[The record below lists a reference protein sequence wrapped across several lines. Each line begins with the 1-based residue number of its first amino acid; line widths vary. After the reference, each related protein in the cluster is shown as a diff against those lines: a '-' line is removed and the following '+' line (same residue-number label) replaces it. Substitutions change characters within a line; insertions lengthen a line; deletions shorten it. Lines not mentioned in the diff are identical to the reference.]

1 MAQVRKFQD
10 GGKTFTLGGYTF
22 NTDNAEDMEMLEDM
36 ASDSTY
42 GGIAQSVLDNVRN
55 RSYANTLK
63 MYRTADGRVVMEGG
77 LQNVTDQHLSS
88 GTQKAL
94 QRKDTYINNLFKRQ
108 SAKDWA
114 NNTDAFLNEIS
125 RRKTDT
131 SNKKSGGVKI
141 TGVYGI
147 NEGRFEYTPDG
158 VISRYK
164 PENADLLKQY
174 NLLHKYYDLYKVDP
188 DAANKAYD
196 VSALDQE
203 ALERYIN

>member
-1 MAQVRKFQD
+1 MFMAQVRKFQD

-22 NTDNAEDMEMLEDM
+22 NTDNAEDMKMLEDM

-55 RSYANTLK
+55 GSYADTLK

-125 RRKTDT
+125 RRKT
-131 SNKKSGGVKI
+131 NKDESSGKI
-141 TGVYGI
+141 
-147 NEGRFEYTPDG
+147 
-158 VISRYK
+158 K
-164 PENADLLKQY
+164 LK
-174 NLLHKYYDLYKVDP
+174 
-188 DAANKAYD
+188 D
-196 VSALDQE
+196 VSVFSDGEFKYDTQNKMSSKATTNQPMLNMLRDVYNSAVMPDREE
-203 ALERYIN
+203 AAKRYD